1 MIRWTN
7 SVMASWVL
15 LAASSISTAAD
26 APATK
31 AAAAVPTSV
40 IHRTILKRT
49 DVPGSPYEVVY
60 VLVEINADS
69 IVPRHTHPG
78 SVMGYLLEG
87 DYTVLING
95 QPPRS
100 LRSGEVFEV
109 PPGVVHE
116 EHTGNM
122 PAKILAVFTVEKG
135 KPLSSPAP

>member
-1 MIRWTN
+1 MVRAVT
-7 SVMASWVL
+7 ASWVAFAACSMST
-15 LAASSISTAAD
+15 LASD
-26 APATK
+26 PPAPAG
-31 AAAAVPTSV
+31 PTSA
-40 IHRTILKRT
+40 IHRTILKRI
-49 DVPGSPYEVVY
+49 DVPGSSYEVVY
-60 VLVEINADS
+60 AMVEIAADS

-100 LRSGEVFEV
+100 LSVGEVFEV

-116 EHTGNM
+116 EHTGNK

>member
-1 MIRWTN
+1 MNRWTYR
-7 SVMASWVL
+7 VVASLVV
-15 LAASSISTAAD
+15 LAATSISAFAAD
-26 APATK
+26 APAQ
-31 AAAAVPTSV
+31 APAPSV
-40 IHRTILKRT
+40 IHRTILKRI
-49 DVPGSPYEVVY
+49 DVPGSSYEVVY
-60 VLVEINADS
+60 VLVEIKADS

-95 QPPRS
+95 QPPRN

-116 EHTGNM
+116 EHTGNK

>member
-1 MIRWTN
+1 
-7 SVMASWVL
+7 MASLVV
-15 LAASSISTAAD
+15 LAASSFSAVGAD
-26 APATK
+26 APAQ
-31 AAAAVPTSV
+31 AAAASV
-40 IHRTILKRT
+40 IHRTILKRI
-49 DVPGSPYEVVY
+49 DVPGSSYEVVY
-60 VLVEINADS
+60 VLVEISADS

-95 QPPRS
+95 QPPRN

-116 EHTGNM
+116 EHTGNR